1 MTSWS
6 NSICV
11 VCGGGNLPLRVISK
25 LGELHRQFFAISI
38 KGFGSPEYPQFGV
51 GQIGAM
57 LEFIKAKGA
66 TGVVFCGSVKRPG
79 MFSLKLD
86 NVGRKWLHKLGMRAF
101 LGDNALLKGI
111 KELLRAEGLNV
122 ISPQGILGT
131 LLTPAGV
138 LTTARPSEIDLRDIA
153 RGVFVLN
160 TLSRADVGQ
169 AVVVQEGVVLGI
181 EAAEGTKRLI
191 ERCADLKVSD
201 ARGGVLVKTA
211 KLKQELS
218 IDLPTIGKHT
228 VLEAEHS
235 GLSGIAI
242 GAGASQIID
251 CDETTA
257 LANEKGLFIIG
268 IE

>member
-1 MTSWS
+1 
-6 NSICV
+6 
-11 VCGGGNLPLRVISK
+11 
-25 LGELHRQFFAISI
+25 
-38 KGFGSPEYPQFGV
+38 
-51 GQIGAM
+51 
-57 LEFIKAKGA
+57 
-66 TGVVFCGSVKRPG
+66 
-79 MFSLKLD
+79 
-86 NVGRKWLHKLGMRAF
+86 RAF

-122 ISPQGILGT
+122 ISPQSILGT

-228 VLEAEHS
+228 VSEAEHS